1 MLLCIPRGVAVAQRK
16 TIIKDLDV
24 DSEHSF
30 GRATSADNYCRVRA
44 VPCGRRQDGLE
55 FRNPSVDGNKE
66 LDVVEG
72 HRRRHGLS
80 VVFVVYSQVSA
91 AGLTPPAHG

>member
-30 GRATSADNYCRVRA
+30 GRTTTPDNYCRVRA

-55 FRNPSVDGNKE
+55 F
-66 LDVVEG
+66 
-72 HRRRHGLS
+72 
-80 VVFVVYSQVSA
+80 
-91 AGLTPPAHG
+91 